1 MSYEL
6 TLLAILFSSLAG
18 LSFII
23 FRKIPVL
30 VGLPETV
37 EKSSRESLAFL
48 LKERIKNIPALKSF
62 SLELFLQKIISKI
75 RILFLKAD
83 NKTSNWLQRL
93 RERHQKR
100 KTEKSDNYWEEIGK
114 STKE

>member
-6 TLLAILFSSLAG
+6 TLIAILFSSLAG
-18 LSFII
+18 LFFIV

-30 VGLPETV
+30 AGLPRTV
-37 EKSSRESLAFL
+37 EKPSRKPLLSLF
-48 LKERIKNIPALKSF
+48 KERIKSIPALKSF
-62 SLELFLQKIISKI
+62 SFELFLQKIISKI

-100 KTEKSDNYWEEIGK
+100 KTEKSDNYWEEIKK
-114 STKE
+114 STKK